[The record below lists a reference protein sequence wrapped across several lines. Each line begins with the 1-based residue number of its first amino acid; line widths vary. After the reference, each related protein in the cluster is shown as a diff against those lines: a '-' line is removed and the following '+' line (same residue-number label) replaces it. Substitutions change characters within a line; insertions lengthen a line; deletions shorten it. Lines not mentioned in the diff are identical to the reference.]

1 MIPATGF
8 RRLIAPFSALA
19 LMAGVH
25 SASAQEISA
34 SHLEAARAAIA
45 AIDATEQFDEILPN
59 AARALKG
66 ELIQKDPNLETLITK
81 TVDDKALALASRRAD
96 LENESARAYAKAFSE
111 DELKAITAFY
121 TSPAGKKLLSEGPI
135 VTREVVKA
143 ANIWQNGV
151 ARDLAQSVG
160 EVLAAQAGTASAPAT
175 PAPAPAPA
183 Q

>member
-8 RRLIAPFSALA
+8 RRLIAPFSALV

-25 SASAQEISA
+25 SAFAQEISE
-34 SHLEAARAAIA
+34 SHLEAARAAIS
-45 AIDATEQFDEILPN
+45 AINATEQFDQILPS

-66 ELIQKDPNLETLITK
+66 ELIQKDPNLEALITK

-96 LENESARAYAKAFSE
+96 LETESARAYAKAFTE
-111 DELKAITAFY
+111 DELKAITVFY

-151 ARDLAQSVG
+151 ARDLARSVA
-160 EVLAAQAGTASAPAT
+160 EVLAAQAGATAAPQQ
-175 PAPAPAPA
+175 PAK